1 MARLSLGLL
10 LIATISAVLLWSDLD
25 RRNSAPVKADR
36 VWNLR
41 FVQMTNVADVEESEA
56 GIRDSLK
63 ESGLREG
70 MNYSIH
76 VANAQG
82 DMATLPSLIDS
93 ANTAGADIIVTFSTP
108 TLQAAIQRAG
118 KTPVVFNYVASPF
131 AAGAGKTNSDHHP
144 NVTGVYLAVPYDK
157 TIAMIRRIFPK
168 VATIGTLYVP
178 GESNSVAMERKLNEA
193 AQAAG
198 LRLES
203 VGANTSVEVNDA
215 AMALC
220 SRNIDAIVQVPGN
233 LTAVA
238 FSGIARAARQHK
250 MPVFCFQTNQVR
262 EGALAALASDYHG
275 QGMLAGR
282 TIARIIRGEGSTRDP
297 FLPYQD
303 TRLLLNLKTA
313 RESSWSIPRDLIL
326 QASEVIR

>member
-1 MARLSLGLL
+1 
-10 LIATISAVLLWSDLD
+10 
-25 RRNSAPVKADR
+25 
-36 VWNLR
+36 
-41 FVQMTNVADVEESEA
+41 
-56 GIRDSLK
+56 
-63 ESGLREG
+63 
-70 MNYSIH
+70 
-76 VANAQG
+76 
-82 DMATLPSLIDS
+82 
-93 ANTAGADIIVTFSTP
+93 
-108 TLQAAIQRAG
+108 
-118 KTPVVFNYVASPF
+118 
-131 AAGAGKTNSDHHP
+131 
-144 NVTGVYLAVPYDK
+144 
-157 TIAMIRRIFPK
+157 
-168 VATIGTLYVP
+168 
-178 GESNSVAMERKLNEA
+178 
-193 AQAAG
+193 
-198 LRLES
+198 
-203 VGANTSVEVNDA
+203 VEVNDA

-297 FLPYQD
+297 FLPYAD

-313 RESSWSIPRDLIL
+313 RESSWSIPQDLIL